1 MKQVKLVASMKVIK
15 TAIVTVEDNFTE
27 EKKEI
32 LANTFLD
39 DLKRNYNSI
48 EEEILSVEVID

>member
-48 EEEILSVEVID
+48 EEEILSIEVVE

>member
-48 EEEILSVEVID
+48 EEEILSVEVVE